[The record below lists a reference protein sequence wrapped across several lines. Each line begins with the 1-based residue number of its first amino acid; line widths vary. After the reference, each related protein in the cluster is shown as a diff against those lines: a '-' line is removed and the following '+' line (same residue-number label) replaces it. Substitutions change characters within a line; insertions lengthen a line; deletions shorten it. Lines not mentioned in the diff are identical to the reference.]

1 VRVLGIDCIIIL
13 LTKVMIIV
21 IGQLGFER
29 QATKGAEAFKLI
41 IGESFDQNKS
51 GVITNSAIS
60 KARCTL
66 DHLILMVSGSYR
78 VMTKQE

>member
-1 VRVLGIDCIIIL
+1 MRVLGIDCILIL
-13 LTKVMIIV
+13 PTKVMIIV
-21 IGQLGFER
+21 IGQLGFES
-29 QATKGAEAFKLI
+29 QATKGAEAF